1 MDGLTGFSANRLV
14 AESSFWNLNKVTR
27 VSKTLNQKC
36 EGIQHSFN
44 LSNWETDHRAEG
56 KDETV
61 GWEKTGI
68 KEKIKLLYNRNVAV
82 MWNME

>member
-1 MDGLTGFSANRLV
+1 M
-14 AESSFWNLNKVTR
+14 K
-27 VSKTLNQKC
+27 
-36 EGIQHSFN
+36 N

-61 GWEKTGI
+61 DWGKTGI
-68 KEKIKLLYNRNVAV
+68 KEEIKLLYNRNVAV